1 MTWVL
6 LMGNVRE
13 KEKGLWEKGENERE
27 RERSK
32 TEATA
37 FYNLILEVTYHYPCS
52 IGHTDKTSVQHER
65 QTYKGVKTQSVR
77 LLGTTDGGGLQ
88 RNNFYQ
94 VYSMI

>member
-37 FYNLILEVTYHYPCS
+37 FYNLILEVTYH
-52 IGHTDKTSVQHER
+52 
-65 QTYKGVKTQSVR
+65 
-77 LLGTTDGGGLQ
+77 
-88 RNNFYQ
+88 
-94 VYSMI
+94 